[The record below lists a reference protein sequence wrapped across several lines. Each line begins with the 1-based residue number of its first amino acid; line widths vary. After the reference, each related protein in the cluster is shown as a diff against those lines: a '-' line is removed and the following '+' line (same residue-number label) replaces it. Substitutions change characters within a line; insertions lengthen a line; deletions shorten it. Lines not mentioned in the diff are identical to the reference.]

1 METFDTTLTSRD
13 LDADL
18 DVIVY
23 GTTGRPVIAFPT
35 FDFSAGSWE
44 TGGMVDV
51 LGDLIESGAI
61 QLFCVDSV
69 DDRGWY
75 ARHSDL
81 DYRSENQLAYLKF
94 VSGELLRFVKK
105 TTASKAKPIL
115 AGCGAGATNAAAALL
130 REPKLWGGLL
140 ALSGAYDARF
150 YSEGAVDDDWLACSP
165 IDLLAGLSE
174 ARLRTLRKV
183 PMAFVCGQ
191 AADERGIETQRQLD
205 AAFAEREIE
214 ATFEYWG
221 YDVDHSWRWW
231 QEMAVQFVP
240 RLLEPAGLARRKFDY
255 INERAEAAD
264 LHLADMRAAADQR
277 AEDVRKAEAE
287 VTNREADIKTKVKAA
302 DDAAA
307 AAQAAWDERNKV
319 ALQLAELDRKANELQ
334 WAADEAAHAR
344 SDAEWYAGEA
354 RERRENAREAL
365 AAAEAQVIDAEA
377 AAQEADAARDAS
389 KAEVRDI
396 EAAAKP
402 KPAPRKAATP
412 KSPAKTAPSPARK
425 PVSKK

>member
-105 TTASKAKPIL
+105 TSASKAKPIL
-115 AGCGAGATNAAAALL
+115 AGCGAGATNATAALL

-150 YSEGAVDDDWLACSP
+150 YSDGATDADWLACSP
-165 IDLLAGLSE
+165 IDLIASLSD

-191 AADERGIETQRQLD
+191 AADERGIGTQRQLA

-221 YDVDHSWRWW
+221 YDVDHSWHWW
-231 QEMAVQFVP
+231 QEMAAQFGP
-240 RLLEPAGLARRKFDY
+240 RLLEPAGLARRMFDY

-264 LHLADMRAAADQR
+264 RHLADMNEQVRLR
-277 AEDVRKAEAE
+277 EDELQKAETE
-287 VTNREADIKTKVKAA
+287 VKAREADIKARVKAA
-302 DDAAA
+302 DAAA
-307 AAQAAWDERNKV
+307 ASAQAAWEERNKV
-319 ALQLAELDRKANELQ
+319 ALQLAELDRRANELQ
-334 WAADEAAHAR
+334 WAADEATHAR
-344 SDAEWYAGEA
+344 SEAEWYAGEA

-365 AAAEAQVIDAEA
+365 VAAQAQVAEAKA
-377 AAQEADAARDAS
+377 AAQEADAAREAS

-412 KSPAKTAPSPARK
+412 KSPAKPAPSPARK

>member
-105 TTASKAKPIL
+105 TSASKAKPIL
-115 AGCGAGATNAAAALL
+115 AGCGAGATNATAALL

-150 YSEGAVDDDWLACSP
+150 YSDGATDADWLACSP
-165 IDLLAGLSE
+165 IDLIASLSD

-191 AADERGIETQRQLD
+191 AADERGIGTQRQLA

-221 YDVDHSWRWW
+221 YDVDHSWHWW
-231 QEMAVQFVP
+231 QEMAAQFVP

-264 LHLADMRAAADQR
+264 RHLADMNEQVRLR
-277 AEDVRKAEAE
+277 EDELQKAETE
-287 VTNREADIKTKVKAA
+287 VKAREADIKARVKAA
-302 DDAAA
+302 DAAA
-307 AAQAAWDERNKV
+307 ASAQAAWEERNKV
-319 ALQLAELDRKANELQ
+319 ALQLAELDRRANELQ
-334 WAADEAAHAR
+334 WAADEATHAR
-344 SDAEWYAGEA
+344 SEAEWYAGEA

-365 AAAEAQVIDAEA
+365 VAAQAQVAEAKA
-377 AAQEADAARDAS
+377 AAQEADAAREAS

-412 KSPAKTAPSPARK
+412 KSPAKPAPSPARK

>member
-105 TTASKAKPIL
+105 TSASKAKPIL
-115 AGCGAGATNAAAALL
+115 AGCGAGATNATAALL

-150 YSEGAVDDDWLACSP
+150 YSDGATDADWLACSP
-165 IDLLAGLSE
+165 IDLIASPSD

-191 AADERGIETQRQLD
+191 AADERGIGTQRQLA

-221 YDVDHSWRWW
+221 YDVDHSWHWW
-231 QEMAVQFVP
+231 QEMAAQFVP

-264 LHLADMRAAADQR
+264 RHLADMNEQVRLR
-277 AEDVRKAEAE
+277 EDELQKAETE
-287 VTNREADIKTKVKAA
+287 VKAREADIKARVKAA
-302 DDAAA
+302 DAAA
-307 AAQAAWDERNKV
+307 ASAQAAWEERNKV
-319 ALQLAELDRKANELQ
+319 ALQLAELDRRANELQ
-334 WAADEAAHAR
+334 WAADEATHAR
-344 SDAEWYAGEA
+344 SEAEWYAGEA

-365 AAAEAQVIDAEA
+365 VAAQAQVAEAKA
-377 AAQEADAARDAS
+377 AAQEADAAREAS

-412 KSPAKTAPSPARK
+412 KSPAKPAPSPARK

>member
-105 TTASKAKPIL
+105 TSASKAKPIL
-115 AGCGAGATNAAAALL
+115 AGCGAGATNATAALL

-150 YSEGAVDDDWLACSP
+150 YSDGATDADWLACSP
-165 IDLLAGLSE
+165 IDLIASLSD

-191 AADERGIETQRQLD
+191 AADERGIGTQRQLA

-221 YDVDHSWRWW
+221 YDVDHSWHWW
-231 QEMAVQFVP
+231 QEMAAQFVP

-264 LHLADMRAAADQR
+264 RHLADMNEQVRLR
-277 AEDVRKAEAE
+277 EDELQKAETE
-287 VTNREADIKTKVKAA
+287 VKAREADIKARVKAA
-302 DDAAA
+302 DAAA
-307 AAQAAWDERNKV
+307 ASAQAAWEERNKV
-319 ALQLAELDRKANELQ
+319 ALQLAELDCRANELQ
-334 WAADEAAHAR
+334 WAADEATHAR
-344 SDAEWYAGEA
+344 SEAEWYAGEA

-365 AAAEAQVIDAEA
+365 VAAQAQVAEAKA
-377 AAQEADAARDAS
+377 AAQEADAAREAS

-412 KSPAKTAPSPARK
+412 KSPAKPAPSPARK

>member
-13 LDADL
+13 LNADL

-105 TTASKAKPIL
+105 TSASKAKPIL
-115 AGCGAGATNAAAALL
+115 AGCGAGATNATAALL

-150 YSEGAVDDDWLACSP
+150 YSDGATDADWLACSP
-165 IDLLAGLSE
+165 IDLIASLSD

-191 AADERGIETQRQLD
+191 AADERGIGTQRQLA

-221 YDVDHSWRWW
+221 YDVDHSWHWW
-231 QEMAVQFVP
+231 QEMAAQFVP

-264 LHLADMRAAADQR
+264 RHLADMNEQVRLR
-277 AEDVRKAEAE
+277 EDELQKAETE
-287 VTNREADIKTKVKAA
+287 VKAREADIKARVKAA
-302 DDAAA
+302 DAAA
-307 AAQAAWDERNKV
+307 ASAQAAWEERNKV
-319 ALQLAELDRKANELQ
+319 ALQLAELDRRANELQ
-334 WAADEAAHAR
+334 WAADEATHAR
-344 SDAEWYAGEA
+344 SEAEWYAGEA

-365 AAAEAQVIDAEA
+365 VAAQAQVAEAKA

-412 KSPAKTAPSPARK
+412 KSPAKPAPSPARK